1 MVRYSLVDSIGIIS
15 INNPPVNA
23 LSSTVRAGLIEAL
36 ASARADASRAVLLVC
51 EGSTFIAGADIG
63 ELGKPPQAPA
73 LSEVLATLE
82 DFPKLVVAAM
92 HGRALGGGLETAL
105 VCHYRCAAPTAVV
118 GLPEVRLGLLPG
130 AGGTQRLPRIAGIPL
145 ALDMMTSGN
154 PLPAPQARARHI
166 IDEIIEGDLV
176 NGALAYIRRLLSE
189 RAPLRRIR
197 DIPLNPSSVDSA
209 IVASYR
215 TRLARRSR
223 GQIAPD
229 RIVSC
234 VEAALHLP
242 FEAGIE
248 RERELFRECLAS
260 PQSRALRHVF
270 FAEREAA
277 RIRDLPQDT
286 RREIRSIAVIGAGTM
301 GVGIAI
307 CFANAGIPVVL
318 LEISEESLQRGQE
331 SLRKHYA
338 SAVARSRMTEE
349 CAQDCLQRIAGTTQY
364 ADLGAVDLVI
374 EAVFEDPVIKQEVFR
389 RLDAVC
395 KPGAILASNTSYQNI
410 DTLAAQTRRPQ
421 DVLGMHFFSP
431 ANVMKLLE
439 VVRGEHTAGDVLA
452 TVMALGKTI
461 GKVCVLARVCHGFIG
476 NRMLTGYLRQAHMLL
491 LEGATPA
498 QVDAVAESFGMAM
511 GPLAMSDLA
520 GLDVG
525 YKARLAREAQGER
538 PDPRTH
544 CISSALVEL
553 GRLGQKSGAGYYR
566 YDEKNRTPH
575 LDPTVDTLIQA
586 HADRLGIV
594 RREIGDSEILA
605 RLIYPLINEGARILE
620 EGIAQR
626 PGDIDV
632 VYVHGYGFP
641 GARGGPMHYADG
653 IGLAHIHDEICRFRD
668 ELGPRY
674 WQPAALL
681 ARLAREN
688 SSFAALAQAG
698 AQ

>member
-1 MVRYSLVDSIGIIS
+1 
-15 INNPPVNA
+15 A
-23 LSSTVRAGLIEAL
+23 LEN
-36 ASARADASRAVLLVC
+36 
-51 EGSTFIAGADIG
+51 
-63 ELGKPPQAPA
+63 
-73 LSEVLATLE
+73 
-82 DFPKLVVAAM
+82 FPKLLVAAI

-105 VCHYRCAAPTAVV
+105 VCHYRCATSTALV

-130 AGGTQRLPRIAGIPL
+130 AGGTQRLPRIAGIAL

-176 NGALAYIRRLLSE
+176 DGALAYVRRLLSE

-197 DIPLNPSSVDSA
+197 DIPLNPGSVDSA

-349 CAQDCLQRIAGTTQY
+349 GAQDCLQRIAGTTQY
-364 ADLGAVDLVI
+364 ADLRAVDLVI
-374 EAVFEDPVIKQEVFR
+374 EAVFEDRVIKQEVVR

-395 KPGAILASNTSYQNI
+395 KPGAVLPSTTSYQNI

-452 TVMALGKTI
+452 TVMA
-461 GKVCVLARVCHGFIG
+461 
-476 NRMLTGYLRQAHMLL
+476 
-491 LEGATPA
+491 
-498 QVDAVAESFGMAM
+498 
-511 GPLAMSDLA
+511 
-520 GLDVG
+520 
-525 YKARLAREAQGER
+525 
-538 PDPRTH
+538 
-544 CISSALVEL
+544 
-553 GRLGQKSGAGYYR
+553 
-566 YDEKNRTPH
+566 
-575 LDPTVDTLIQA
+575 
-586 HADRLGIV
+586 
-594 RREIGDSEILA
+594 
-605 RLIYPLINEGARILE
+605 
-620 EGIAQR
+620 
-626 PGDIDV
+626 
-632 VYVHGYGFP
+632 
-641 GARGGPMHYADG
+641 
-653 IGLAHIHDEICRFRD
+653 
-668 ELGPRY
+668 
-674 WQPAALL
+674 
-681 ARLAREN
+681 
-688 SSFAALAQAG
+688 
-698 AQ
+698 

>member
-36 ASARADASRAVLLVC
+36 ASARADASKAVLLVC

-105 VCHYRCAAPTAVV
+105 VCHYRCATPTAVV

-130 AGGTQRLPRIAGIPL
+130 AGGTQRLPRIAGIAL

-176 NGALAYIRRLLSE
+176 DGALAYVRRLLSE
-189 RAPLRRIR
+189 RASLRRIR
-197 DIPLNPSSVDSA
+197 DIPLNPGSVDSA

-349 CAQDCLQRIAGTTQY
+349 GAQDCLQRIAGTTQY

-566 YDEKNRTPH
+566 YDEKNRTP
-575 LDPTVDTLIQA
+575 LPDPAVDTLIQE

-594 RREIGDSEILA
+594 RREIEDSEILA

-681 ARLAREN
+681 VRLAREN
-688 SSFAALAQAG
+688 SSFAVLAEAG